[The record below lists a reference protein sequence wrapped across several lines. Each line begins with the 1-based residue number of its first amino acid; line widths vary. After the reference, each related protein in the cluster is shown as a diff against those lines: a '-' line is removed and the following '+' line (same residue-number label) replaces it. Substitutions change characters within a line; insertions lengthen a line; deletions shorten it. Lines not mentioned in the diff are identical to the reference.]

1 MFGIKDGRDKSLLFF
16 IIHFRGIL
24 KFSLLSLFHF
34 SLDRRMSLIFINLNQ
49 WLWLNSLIIVEFV
62 LCSVRND
69 DDDDDSD
76 DDNDDDDK

>member
-1 MFGIKDGRDKSLLFF
+1 M
-16 IIHFRGIL
+16 IHFRGIL

-34 SLDRRMSLIFINLNQ
+34 PLDRRMSLIFINLNQ
-49 WLWLNSLIIVEFV
+49 WLRLNSLIIVEFV